1 MTLLYEFVTIE
12 INMGVAYV
20 QYIDERFKEARP
32 EDTVARI
39 KAILDDLGIEVYERW
54 NDSGLDNCFSLS
66 LAAKGG
72 IPSSNG
78 KGVTK
83 EFARASAY
91 GEFIE
96 RLQGGLHFYKY
107 QSIHRDPQMHLHA
120 YAPDAK
126 YMTLEE
132 LEQDGQ
138 WMDYIIEE
146 YKNPNI
152 TRKSI
157 VKYCQIYAC
166 ADDGKIL
173 TLPFYSLFEK
183 KYVYLPIDFVD
194 QIYATNGCCVGNT
207 RDEAWVHALSEIMER
222 HANLKIF
229 SSGAAAPKFSSDVIE
244 RYPIVSKILKQIR
257 ESGEFDIDIFDYS
270 MGSGFP
276 VVSTRIINK
285 KTHSY
290 KVNAAADPVFEI
302 ALQRTLTELFQGKNI
317 HNFTSNHNGAILNQF
332 TDFPPTK
339 NIVNQLETGS
349 GIYTVDFFANEITC
363 DRSAEDYADNSN
375 KNNGQLLEYI
385 LGIFK
390 KENKQV
396 YVRNFSYLGFPCY
409 RFVVP
414 GYSEAYALKL
424 GEPVLESAM
433 ADLVAKTFRD
443 PLKANG
449 GDLQLMLT
457 YSNMIKPL
465 YGRYNLF
472 NRLSGV
478 PISGEI
484 NAFLAFI
491 TRSYASYKL
500 RSYDNAIGFLKG
512 AIKTCMDPETAEYL
526 VCINKY
532 LELKK
537 IGADEDKIKAII
549 YKFFMKADADRLYHC
564 LDNDSTPYGEL
575 LLSCDF
581 KKCEECKHSIYCNY
595 ENSKT
600 MMKKVGS
607 IYRNFI
613 NGQDADEF
621 TISLS

>member
-1 MTLLYEFVTIE
+1 MTLLGEFITITIDVE
-12 INMGVAYV
+12 VAYV

-32 EDTVARI
+32 EDTVAKI
-39 KAILDDLGIEVYERW
+39 KAILEGLGIEVDERW

-66 LAAKGG
+66 LVAKGG

-96 RLQGGLHFYKY
+96 RLQGGMHFYKY
-107 QSIHRDPQMHLHA
+107 QSIHRDPDMHLHA

-138 WMDYIIEE
+138 WMDDIIEA
-146 YKNPNI
+146 YNNPNI
-152 TRKSI
+152 NRNSI
-157 VKYCQIYAC
+157 VKYCQIFAC

-229 SSGAAAPKFSSDVIE
+229 SSGAAAPKFPSEVID
-244 RYPIVSKILKQIR
+244 RYPVVSKILKQIR

-302 ALQRTLTELFQGKNI
+302 ALQRTLTELFQGKNV
-317 HNFTSNHNGAILNQF
+317 HNFTSSHDGTVLKSF
-332 TDFPPTK
+332 HDFPPVK

-349 GIYTVDFFANEITC
+349 GIYTADFFADEITC
-363 DRSAEDYADNSN
+363 DRRAEDFADNSG
-375 KNNGQLLEYI
+375 KNNRQLLEYI
-385 LGIFK
+385 LEIFK
-390 KENKQV
+390 KEKKQI

-409 RFVVP
+409 RFVIP
-414 GYSEAYALKL
+414 GYSEALALKL
-424 GEPVLESAM
+424 AEPVLESAM
-433 ADLVAKTFRD
+433 ADIVAPVFKN
-443 PLKANG
+443 PLAANPQ
-449 GDLQLMLT
+449 DLHLLLT

-465 YGRYNLF
+465 SGRYCFF

-478 PISGEI
+478 PISGDI
-484 NAFLAFI
+484 NVFLAQI
-491 TRSYASYKL
+491 TRSYAAYKL
-500 RSYDNAIGFLKG
+500 KSYDNAMGYMKR
-512 AIKTCMDPETAEYL
+512 AINACRDEETREYL
-526 VCINKY
+526 ACVNKY

-537 IGADEDKIKAII
+537 LGAEEEKIQAII
-549 YKFFMKADADRLYHC
+549 YKFFVKTVADKLYHY
-564 LDNDSTPYGEL
+564 LRDGKTPYDEL
-575 LLSCDF
+575 LLRCEPESCQNCQYRTHCCHEST
-581 KKCEECKHSIYCNY
+581 KKMI
-595 ENSKT
+595 KT
-600 MMKKVGS
+600 VGS
-607 IYRNFI
+607 IYGDFI
-613 NGQDADEF
+613 QGQAESEF
-621 TISLS
+621 AL